1 MLGFEHFLGLLHF
14 MPLFCALAKRQ
25 MEYRFQCPDLRLSI
39 ILVSKICFSE
49 RSWKCFCPDFKH
61 LIMRLTIIGGAAAPT
76 DFRPTHFLIPTD
88 VPTREQNVF
97 LYPKLELVQFAI
109 ITNNEIAI
117 ILSNTNKSVPHY
129 PVIKENEPEG
139 ALVMKRTPEFGCCR
153 IRIRYIH
160 MQSSTFWKNRN
171 SYRHRYDAM

>member
-1 MLGFEHFLGLLHF
+1 M
-14 MPLFCALAKRQ
+14 
-25 MEYRFQCPDLRLSI
+25 
-39 ILVSKICFSE
+39 
-49 RSWKCFCPDFKH
+49 
-61 LIMRLTIIGGAAAPT
+61 
-76 DFRPTHFLIPTD
+76 
-88 VPTREQNVF
+88 
-97 LYPKLELVQFAI
+97 YPKLELVQFAI

-139 ALVMKRTPEFGCCR
+139 ALVLKRTPEFGCCR
-153 IRIRYIH
+153 IRIWYIH